1 MLTHLK
7 LKRACVLL
15 PPLQRLV
22 PAPSLPRPK
31 QQRSPAKGIHF
42 LWAPRP
48 RGTPAWARP
57 GLPFPGWSS
66 RGMMSAA
73 RTANFM
79 LQRTAAARAAGD
91 MMERFL
97 SLPLHAFVVRILCAW
112 TAASRE
118 PAALLV
124 RSCLPT
130 HSKISPMPEDA
141 SAASADSPS
150 SASKTACIASAAAC
164 APARL
169 EPSDCVQR
177 TQRARVRACP
187 DCLPACL
194 LCLHP
199 CARASMRPAR
209 ACVCASSHIVMCL
222 SAQEGEWA
230 GRVDGRPWV
239 GGGRVRP
246 HACCMC
252 VCVCV
257 RPSVRERVCM

>member
-1 MLTHLK
+1 
-7 LKRACVLL
+7 
-15 PPLQRLV
+15 
-22 PAPSLPRPK
+22 
-31 QQRSPAKGIHF
+31 
-42 LWAPRP
+42 
-48 RGTPAWARP
+48 
-57 GLPFPGWSS
+57 
-66 RGMMSAA
+66 
-73 RTANFM
+73 
-79 LQRTAAARAAGD
+79 
-91 MMERFL
+91 MERFL

-112 TAASRE
+112 TAATRE

-194 LCLHP
+194 LYLHP

-239 GGGRVRP
+239 GGGWVRT
-246 HACCMC
+246 HVCCMC
-252 VCVCV
+252 VCVCARLCASACV
-257 RPSVRERVCM
+257 CDVCVCACVCAPAPAFVCVHSRIDAAHMYIDGFELLLYYILMGMQRVCI